1 MLSHSF
7 ISESTLDSENT
18 HSDFDVRT
26 PQLNVARLNIVLVH
40 TRFQS
45 QILESKR
52 HVLKWLS
59 FLYMHIHITYERHNH
74 YREIC

>member
-18 HSDFDVRT
+18 HSGFDSRT
-26 PQLNVARLNIVLVH
+26 PQLNIARLNVVLVRI
-40 TRFQS
+40 RFQS

-52 HVLKWLS
+52 HALKWQS
-59 FLYMHIHITYERHNH
+59 FLYKHIHITDERHNP